1 MAQYDDFD
9 DDFISKTQLKREAE
23 QQQALGLALINLNK
37 AELTKIP
44 LDEDLADAIEL
55 AQKIRNK
62 HEAFRRQVQ
71 YIGKLMRARD
81 PEPIEA
87 ALDLIRNK
95 HNAQNAHFH
104 KLEQLRD
111 QLVNGDNEDL
121 RAALQAHPQLGEEIQ
136 RLRQLVRQAKKEVSQ
151 SKPPKSSREL
161 FKLLREQLEE

>member
-23 QQQALGLALINLNK
+23 QQQELGLALINLTK
-37 AELTKIP
+37 AELGKVP
-44 LDEDLADAIEL
+44 MDEDLADAIAL

-87 ALDLIRNK
+87 ALDKIRNK

-111 QLVNGDNEDL
+111 QLVNGDNEAL
-121 RAALQAHPQLGEEIQ
+121 QAALQSHPQLGEELQ
-136 RLRQLVRQAKKEVSQ
+136 RLRQLIRQAKKEVSQ

-161 FKLLREQLEE
+161 FKLLRERLDD